1 MMKTL
6 RLNEGDPIRLTGT
19 TLPKGKFV
27 KLQAQTVDF
36 LEVSDPKA
44 VYVFLLSDAL
54 LSYHISHQPR
64 TGSSEL
70 HHTNSRRYYR
80 DLLQLHHLRIPHHGN

>member
-6 RLNEGDPIRLTGT
+6 RLNEGDAIRLTGT

-44 VYVFLLSDAL
+44 V
-54 LSYHISHQPR
+54 
-64 TGSSEL
+64 
-70 HHTNSRRYYR
+70 
-80 DLLQLHHLRIPHHGN
+80 